1 MFRIQHMKSLQTQE
15 IFLYQT
21 LNYSRKWS
29 GWDKVTQRKSL
40 NTNLTSITHN
50 YFNYMSE
57 FQTYLWL
64 LLKRIGSMGV
74 ASVDVFH
81 NSKQR
86 DKTCWRAMSVCTAG
100 AFPHTRQ
107 WILKCDVKKKKNSE
121 NPKEKKHLLGKKRHK
136 HLDGLLISSIWFNKK
151 KKNLCEASRSL
162 LIFDQ
167 FHVFLQ
173 HRKFQSPTRNDS
185 PWLGDNP
192 STPQQI
198 LLRLLCS
205 AQHESRLRNQLVRL
219 DFDSYFPPV
228 NRTGCSLSFSITW

>member
-107 WILKCDVKKKKNSE
+107 WILKCDVKKKK
-121 NPKEKKHLLGKKRHK
+121 KEFWEPQRKKHLLGKKRHK

-151 KKNLCEASRSL
+151 KKSVWGVSEFVDIWSVSC
-162 LIFDQ
+162 F
-167 FHVFLQ
+167 
-173 HRKFQSPTRNDS
+173 SPTQEV
-185 PWLGDNP
+185 PVTHTEWLALARRQSVYSAADTAAAALFCTTWVSTQEPISSFGFWFLFP
-192 STPQQI
+192 SSQQDG
-198 LLRLLCS
+198 LQFVL
-205 AQHESRLRNQLVRL
+205 
-219 DFDSYFPPV
+219 
-228 NRTGCSLSFSITW
+228 